1 MALQYIAR
9 TRSVVPM
16 LWVRLR
22 AVNELGGGRL
32 PRQQGGVDFFRRKRF
47 PLPRSLSSSSL
58 QQRRVRCV
66 TAQASIRRPP
76 LAGRFVPPSTLVC
89 ICVCARVAEPM
100 SPDRHMPP
108 QTGSS
113 TAPRRSIRSGMC
125 GRRRHGRR
133 AARWTGAR
141 RDSARGAYSSR
152 NPSDVLASTMIH
164 VVPQGWLPA
173 NDEPMPQRQQPL
185 RR

>member
-1 MALQYIAR
+1 
-9 TRSVVPM
+9 M
-16 LWVRLR
+16 LWARLR

-32 PRQQGGVDFFRRKRF
+32 PRLRRRRLLPPQALPIAPEPELLRFSRGVYGASQ
-47 PLPRSLSSSSL
+47 PGPRSGDLLWLVDSSR
-58 QQRRVRCV
+58 Q
-66 TAQASIRRPP
+66 T
-76 LAGRFVPPSTLVC
+76 TLVC

>member
-9 TRSVVPM
+9 TRSVVPI

-108 QTGSS
+108 QTGL
-113 TAPRRSIRSGMC
+113 A
-125 GRRRHGRR
+125 
-133 AARWTGAR
+133 AARLRGGPSAAACADAVAMAVAR
-141 RDSARGAYSSR
+141 LAGLARGEAR
-152 NPSDVLASTMIH
+152 
-164 VVPQGWLPA
+164 PA
-173 NDEPMPQRQQPL
+173 ELTRVGIRPMCSPAP
-185 RR
+185 

>member
-1 MALQYIAR
+1 
-9 TRSVVPM
+9 M
-16 LWVRLR
+16 LWARLR

-32 PRQQGGVDFFRRKRF
+32 PRQQGGVNFFRRKRF
-47 PLPRSLSSSSL
+47 PLPRSLSSFASAEACTVRHSPGLDPATSSGW
-58 QQRRVRCV
+58 
-66 TAQASIRRPP
+66 SIRPAKLP
-76 LAGRFVPPSTLVC
+76 LCVFV
-89 ICVCARVAEPM
+89 CVHVSLSQCLRI
-100 SPDRHMPP
+100 DTCPP

-125 GRRRHGRR
+125 GRRRQGRR
-133 AARWTGAR
+133 ATRWTGAR

-173 NDEPMPQRQQPL
+173 NDEPMP
-185 RR
+185 

>member
-1 MALQYIAR
+1 
-9 TRSVVPM
+9 M
-16 LWVRLR
+16 LWARLR

-32 PRQQGGVDFFRRKRF
+32 PRQQGGVNFFRRKRF
-47 PLPRSLSSSSL
+47 PLPRSLSSFASAFGASQPGPRSGDLLWLADSSRL
-58 QQRRVRCV
+58 LPLCV
-66 TAQASIRRPP
+66 
-76 LAGRFVPPSTLVC
+76 FV
-89 ICVCARVAEPM
+89 CVHVSLSQCLRI
-100 SPDRHMPP
+100 D
-108 QTGSS
+108 TC
-113 TAPRRSIRSGMC
+113 PRRLAAARLRGGPSAAACADAVAMAVA
-125 GRRRHGRR
+125 

-173 NDEPMPQRQQPL
+173 NDEPMPQHQQPL